1 MNNNNIHRLDCGE
14 RQVIIIGTAHIS
26 RQSAYT
32 VAELIKEETPDT
44 VCVELCNSRYQAIT
58 QRNRWQDTDLI
69 KVIREKKAFLL
80 LSNLIL
86 TSFQKRLGQ
95 RLGIKPGEE
104 FIRAIKTA
112 EEVGANVHLADR
124 DISITLARAWRLMGL
139 WTKLKL
145 LVQAMISM
153 GQMDQITEKDIEEM
167 KKKDILEIILSEMGQ
182 SLPLL
187 KHILIDERDQF
198 LTYNIRNAPGSK
210 IVAVVGAG
218 HVPGIQNYW
227 NAPLDISPLLQ
238 TPPKPKWL
246 SLLKWGIPLAVI
258 VLVVLGFFLA
268 GPATGA
274 HMIKWWILA
283 NAAMAGIGA
292 TLAFAHPVTVAS
304 AVVSSPLTSLNPM
317 IAAGWVAGLVELF
330 LSKPKVRDFE
340 SLPED
345 IASFKGFWRNK
356 ITKVLLV
363 VVLTNLGSS
372 LGAFVALPLMAKALT

>member
-1 MNNNNIHRLDCGE
+1 MEHSNIHRFDYGE
-14 RQVIIIGTAHIS
+14 KEVVIIGTAHVS
-26 RQSAYT
+26 RESAHT
-32 VAELIKEETPDT
+32 VAELIKEEAPDT
-44 VCVELCNSRYQAIT
+44 VCVELCASRYRAIT
-58 QRNRWQDTDLI
+58 QKNRWEDTDLI

-80 LSNLIL
+80 LSNLML

-145 LVQAMISM
+145 LVQSIVSI
-153 GQMDQITEKDIEEM
+153 GQMDRITEKDIEEM
-167 KKKDILEIILSEMGQ
+167 KKKDVLEIILSEMGQ
-182 SLPLL
+182 YLPLL

-218 HVPGIQNYW
+218 HVPGVQKYW
-227 NAPLDISPLLQ
+227 DAPLDIFPLQQ
-238 TPPKPKWL
+238 TPPKPRWF
-246 SLLKWGIPLAVI
+246 SLLKWGIPFAVI
-258 VLVVLGFFLA
+258 ILIVLGFFVA
-268 GPATGA
+268 GPAAGG

-292 TLAFAHPVTVAS
+292 TLALAHPVTVAS
-304 AVVSSPLTSLNPM
+304 AILSSPLTSLNPM

-330 LSKPKVRDFE
+330 LSKPKVKDFE

-345 IASFKGFWRNK
+345 IASFKGFWGNK

-372 LGAFVALPLMAKALT
+372 LGTFVALPLMAKVLA